1 MNAKSLIPLVIGL
14 GVGGYALKM
23 VFDTVKRAQGAK
35 PETVNVWTARE
46 DIPRGT
52 SIDET
57 SIQAVEFPANAV
69 PEGAFQVK
77 EDLLGRVPRITAPAN
92 LPILEPMLLPPG
104 SNAGL
109 WVRPGFRAVSI
120 KIDESSGVSN
130 LLQPGSRVDMIGYFK
145 TTRGGRRETIS
156 RTLIENVEVAAVGA
170 RINIAVEVDGKK
182 RGVKPARAVTL
193 FVRPESVTKI
203 HLAEQMGKIKL
214 SMRNSDDGAVRDVD
228 DRSTENDVL
237 GLPAQ
242 AVQVADNGSLLDKF
256 KAMFAK
262 QKGEMDAKLKALAQK
277 PGPLSQPST
286 FTVEPVH
293 TMVIVN
299 GSKRSVLGWS
309 SMDSTEPFLV
319 ESPKNGPPASDT
331 TFAPEP
337 ARMPAD
343 ALNSSA
349 AEASD
354 KPLPDWGNDD
364 HN

>member
-1 MNAKSLIPLVIGL
+1 MNPKSLIPLVIGL

-23 VFDTVKRAQGAK
+23 VFDTVKRARGAA
-35 PETVNVWTARE
+35 PDTVNVWTARE
-46 DIPRGT
+46 DIPRGS
-52 SIDET
+52 SIDE
-57 SIQAVEFPANAV
+57 SFIQAVEFPANAV

-77 EDLLGRVPRITAPAN
+77 EDLIGRVPRIVAPAN

-104 SNAGL
+104 SKAGL

-130 LLQPGSRVDMIGYFK
+130 LLQPGSWVDMIGYFK
-145 TTRGGRRETIS
+145 TTQGGKQTTIS

-170 RINIAVEVDGKK
+170 RINVAVEVDGKK

-193 FVRPESVTKI
+193 FVRPESVPQI

-214 SMRNSDDGAVRDVD
+214 SMRNSDDDTVRNVD
-228 DRSTENDVL
+228 DKSSENDVL
-237 GLPAQ
+237 GLPARN
-242 AVQVADNGSLLDKF
+242 VQLASNDSLLDKF

-262 QKGEMDAKLKALAQK
+262 QKGEMDAKIKALAQK
-277 PGPLSQPST
+277 PAPLGQPN
-286 FTVEPVH
+286 TVEPVH

-299 GSKRSVLGWS
+299 GNKRSVLGWS

-319 ESPKNGPPASDT
+319 GPPKSGPPASDT
-331 TFAPEP
+331 TFEPDP

-343 ALNSSA
+343 TLNSSA
-349 AEASD
+349 AEAAD
-354 KPLPDWGNDD
+354 KSLPDWGNND